1 MLCCLLQDVQG
12 RGKRSLQTAMD
23 IDSFRPLCML
33 AASDRYVYRLL
44 QTAMYVASFRPLSM
58 LPPSDRYGPE
68 LPAPA
73 GKCGCHLFLE
83 KTPRNRG
90 IRLVFIRDAGQAIT
104 FRERRG
110 LDQLPSRL
118 YVFWTKSRK
127 WAKNGLNHPTGET
140 VGWSGSP
147 G

>member
-1 MLCCLLQDVQG
+1 MLDCLLQDVQG
-12 RGKRSLQTAMD
+12 RGERSLQTAMY

-33 AASDRYVYRLL
+33 PPI